1 MKHAFTLE
9 TEPRC
14 PVSSQL
20 SDGKP
25 RRIQWTFNQD
35 EGHVVLV
42 ARNSRRVISRSK
54 ENGRGYILRRTL
66 ENGRSNLAEEKGQ
79 TSLRLFP
86 SPINLSFSLVF
97 NTWNEERSRLRDF

>member
-1 MKHAFTLE
+1 MYVCARARVCNVQDSVEHAFTLE

-54 ENGRGYILRRTL
+54 ENGGITTTYSRERT
-66 ENGRSNLAEEKGQ
+66 
-79 TSLRLFP
+79 
-86 SPINLSFSLVF
+86 
-97 NTWNEERSRLRDF
+97 